1 MKIFKALHYVH
12 FAFTPISKI
21 YIMAHRHKIKV
32 SFARLQPYCIAIIQ
46 LFIYNYYKTY
56 IITHHLTALTFFVKC
71 TFNHTYALTILV
83 IFILSIVGNTFNT
96 LMGNIREK

>member
-32 SFARLQPYCIAIIQ
+32 FFVRLQPYCIAIIQ

-83 IFILSIVGNTFNT
+83 IFILSIFGNTFNT